1 MTDTARSTPPPTTD
15 RDYHLW
21 AASEALRASRAADE
35 ALAVCLDAADTFAR
49 AAKAATEAAARLR
62 AAVALLKRHSHAHD
76 VAVAGYVDEAAH
88 G

>member
-1 MTDTARSTPPPTTD
+1 MSAPTTTD

-35 ALAVCLDAADTFAR
+35 AMTACQDAADQFTR
-49 AAKAATEAAARLR
+49 AAKAATDAAARLR